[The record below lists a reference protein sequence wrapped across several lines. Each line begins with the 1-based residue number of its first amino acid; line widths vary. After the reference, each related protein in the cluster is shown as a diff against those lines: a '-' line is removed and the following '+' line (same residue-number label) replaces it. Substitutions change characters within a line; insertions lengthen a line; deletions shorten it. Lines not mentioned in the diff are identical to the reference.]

1 MSSKLTAVTGLFTAL
16 VLVGCSDTTT
26 STPED
31 AAADTDEGDVIYADG
46 PITTRPDDGVEAT
59 SDADAATDALDAA
72 TDAGADTGTD
82 ATDAA
87 TDAASDAAPGPSGVR
102 IGEVRVDVAV
112 EGSKVEFVELR
123 GAPSTPVGTLTLRV
137 ISASGAVKSFAVG
150 GAGDKTKASGLWVV
164 GLASLPEADK
174 GFLLSDGWDLPDSG
188 ALQLVGPGDALL
200 DVVAWTAI
208 PTAPTTA
215 PTKVVEGT
223 KAVTLPAG
231 GTTGKS
237 IGRTGADTD
246 DNAKDFCVMAQT
258 PGAANG
264 ACATGS

>member
-1 MSSKLTAVTGLFTAL
+1 MQWKLFLVPAFA
-16 VLVGCSDTTT
+16 VLVGCSDSASDSVADT
-26 STPED
+26 S
-31 AAADTDEGDVIYADG
+31 ADTDEGDVIYADG
-46 PITTRPDDGVEAT
+46 PITTRPDDGTETVDATADTKPDALDAEAAAD
-59 SDADAATDALDAA
+59 SASDAATDV
-72 TDAGADTGTD
+72 ADVGT
-82 ATDAA
+82 
-87 TDAASDAAPGPSGVR
+87 GPSAIR

-123 GAPSTPVGTLTLRV
+123 GPAGTPVNGLTLRV
-137 ISASGAVKSFAVG
+137 ISASGAVKSFSVG
-150 GAGDKTKASGLWVV
+150 NAGDKTKASGLWVV
-164 GLASLPEADK
+164 GLASLLEADK

-208 PTAPTTA
+208 PTAPSSA

-223 KAVTLPAG
+223 AAVKLPTG

-246 DNAKDFCVMAQT
+246 DNAKDFCILSQT

-264 ACATGS
+264 PCS

>member
-1 MSSKLTAVTGLFTAL
+1 MQWKLCLVPAFA
-16 VLVGCSDTTT
+16 VLVGCSDSASDSVADT
-26 STPED
+26 S
-31 AAADTDEGDVIYADG
+31 ADTDEGDVIYADG
-46 PITTRPDDGVEAT
+46 PITTRPDDGTETVDAT
-59 SDADAATDALDAA
+59 TDTKPDALDATTDAADAATDTATEAA
-72 TDAGADTGTD
+72 TDTAADVGV
-82 ATDAA
+82 
-87 TDAASDAAPGPSGVR
+87 GPSAIR

-123 GAPSTPVGTLTLRV
+123 GPAGTPVNGLTLRV
-137 ISASGAVKSFAVG
+137 VSASGAVKSFSVG

-188 ALQLVGPGDALL
+188 ALQLLGPGDTLL
-200 DVVAWTAI
+200 DVVAWTAV
-208 PTAPTTA
+208 PTAPSSA

-223 KAVTLPAG
+223 AAVKLPAG

-246 DNAKDFCVMAQT
+246 DNAKDFCIMSQS

-264 ACATGS
+264 ACS